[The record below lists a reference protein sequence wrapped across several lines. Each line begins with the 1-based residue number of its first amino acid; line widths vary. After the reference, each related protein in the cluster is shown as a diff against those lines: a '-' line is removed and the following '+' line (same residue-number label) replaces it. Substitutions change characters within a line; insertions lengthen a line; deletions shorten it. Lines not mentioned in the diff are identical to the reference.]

1 MFFNISY
8 DAGDELACKM
18 LDKRLSR
25 KHLFKRNM
33 TVAELPGGDGQPQG
47 DVDGESQ
54 GLMRRMRSQSGH
66 AGTATLA
73 SPTHLVPG
81 RFKSH
86 FSSPVGD
93 NSAYQTVALVS
104 CKNELKVWVL
114 LWLQQASTSNIL
126 HSVIFCVEIK
136 LESLGMTLL
145 YLGSLRKRCLTLCVT

>member
-1 MFFNISY
+1 MDRPAKNIGPSVEHIFFKISY
-8 DAGDELACKM
+8 DAGDEPTCKM
-18 LDKRLSR
+18 LDKRLNR

-33 TVAELPGGDGQPQG
+33 TVAELPGDGQHG
-47 DVDGESQ
+47 DVDGEGQ

-66 AGTATLA
+66 AGTTTLA

-104 CKNELKVWVL
+104 KKNE
-114 LWLQQASTSNIL
+114 
-126 HSVIFCVEIK
+126 F
-136 LESLGMTLL
+136 
-145 YLGSLRKRCLTLCVT
+145 

>member
-1 MFFNISY
+1 MGLSAEHIFFNISY

-18 LDKRLSR
+18 LDKRLNR

-66 AGTATLA
+66 AGTGTLA
-73 SPTHLVPG
+73 SPTNLVPG

-114 LWLQQASTSNIL
+114 LWFSNIL
-126 HSVIFCVEIK
+126 HSVIFCAEIK
-136 LESLGMTLL
+136 LESLGMTL
-145 YLGSLRKRCLTLCVT
+145 REVKENDV

>member
-1 MFFNISY
+1 MGLSAEDIFFKISY
-8 DAGDELACKM
+8 DAGDEPACKM

-104 CKNELKVWVL
+104 RKHELKVWVL
-114 LWLQQASTSNIL
+114 LQLQQPPTPNIPWL
-126 HSVIFCVEIK
+126 YRVPWQE
-136 LESLGMTLL
+136 LGHCYCT
-145 YLGSLRKRCLTLCVT
+145 R